1 MIGIAGIALGSFE
14 GFRGYNDHGWSV
26 VDVLRERL
34 TGLGVPVLGG
44 LDIGH
49 DRTGP
54 DGRPDQFAVTL
65 GATAT
70 LDTSAGTLTVGP
82 CVRDRS

>member
-1 MIGIAGIALGSFE
+1 MLC
-14 GFRGYNDHGWSV
+14 
-26 VDVLRERL
+26 ERL

-49 DRTGP
+49 DLTGP
-54 DGRPDQFAVTL
+54 DGGPDQFAVTL

-70 LDTSAGTLTVGP
+70 LDTITGTLTIGP
-82 CVRDRS
+82 CTRDRR